1 MKKHQLLLGVILLCS
16 TVAHAASGPAAAKVT
31 GEVFDLPTG
40 DATEQNATLPPAALP
55 APAPVIVT
63 ATTTTTM
70 PAPAPTTLSSAPP
83 VSARPEGLQRVW
95 ESTPV
100 KVKAAP
106 SAVHNVAAPATTMP
120 RLYSRPTPMAPSY
133 LPAPTTT
140 TLPPA
145 PAFVS
150 LAPWYAPNFEGSP
163 AEGWMNSTVGRFLN
177 RSHQNGTEALS
188 LPRRLRVTLALG
200 YQSGQGSLQGLALD
214 PYMRSLVDRV
224 FLDSCELNDRRQN
237 CDFKI
242 VHTTGLETFYT
253 REGVDGL
260 IEEVRV
266 ISGAFSERED
276 MNLGSAAEIQ
286 NSRSYQ
292 TAQAFAESFADSDLV
307 IYVGRIAPDSG
318 LIFRADGRGSD
329 LTFELGRRD
338 AKTQMLVVVSP
349 DSDAA
354 IVKQVQKS
362 GSRVSV
368 LPVAVRGAASAA
380 AAGLGVV
387 DLFLRQGNLRD
398 LSEFLSQGGL

>member
-1 MKKHQLLLGVILLCS
+1 MKKHQLLLGVLLVCS
-16 TVAHAASGPAAAKVT
+16 TVAQAASGPAAAKVT

-70 PAPAPTTLSSAPP
+70 PAPAPTTLPSAPQ

-95 ESTPV
+95 ETAPV
-100 KVKAAP
+100 VRQV
-106 SAVHNVAAPATTMP
+106 SVTTTTMP
-120 RLYSRPTPMAPSY
+120 RIYSRPAHVASTYA
-133 LPAPTTT
+133 PAPTTT

-145 PAFVS
+145 PAYVA

-163 AEGWMNSTVGRFLN
+163 AEGWMNSTVARFLN
-177 RSHQNGTEALS
+177 RSHQNSIEALS
-188 LPRRLRVTLALG
+188 LPRRLRITLAFG
-200 YQSGQGSLQGLALD
+200 YQSGQGSNQGLALD

-266 ISGAFSERED
+266 ISGAFSERQD
-276 MNLGSAAEIQ
+276 MNLGSEADIQ

-292 TAQAFAESFADSDLV
+292 TAQVFAASFADSDLV
-307 IYVGRIAPDSG
+307 IYVGRVAPDSG

-362 GSRVSV
+362 GSRTSV
-368 LPVAVRGAASAA
+368 LPVAVHGAASAA
-380 AAGLGVV
+380 AAGLGAV